1 MPKIVNIVVT
11 DLRVPTSDTLL
22 GSDPFHKKPN
32 YSCVYTTINLS
43 NGIQGHSI
51 CFTSGAGNDW
61 IAYGVKDI
69 AKLLEDYD
77 FIQFMNNPGLVYKFI
92 NDHHQLRWLA
102 DGVNRMALGSI
113 INALWDA
120 WAKFEKKPMWKL
132 LVDLPPQIIIDAIDW
147 RYLEDALTKE
157 EALAILNEKIELHLD
172 IEQAMLKRGPKAY
185 STAGWLGLTDKEIS
199 NTISEMQSQGFDC
212 FKMKVGQNLDHDKDR
227 LAFIRSIIGDEG
239 KLMVDC
245 NQLWGVNEAIE
256 YMNQLSEFNPIWI
269 EEPTARDDV
278 RGHVKITQALEELN
292 IKVASGEQVPSP
304 VIFKQLLQSGGIGFC
319 QIDASRLGGVNDVL
333 AVILMAKKFAVPICP
348 HGGGIGLCNMIVHYA
363 IWDQVKVASH
373 SENQIVEYIDFLQ
386 DDVFLNP
393 IQVKDGH
400 YVSPSAFGWGL
411 EMQEKFFNDHIYPT
425 GSIWKNRVVSG
436 SITFLP

>member
-77 FIQFMNNPGLVYKFI
+77 FTEFMNNPGLIYKFI

-113 INALWDA
+113 MNALWDA
-120 WAKFEKKPMWKL
+120 WAKVEKKPMWKL
-132 LVDLPPQIIIDAIDW
+132 LVDLSPQIIIDAIDW

-157 EALAILNEKIELHLD
+157 EALAILNEKIELHPD
-172 IEQAMLKRGPKAY
+172 IEQAMLKQGPKAY
-185 STAGWLGLTDKEIS
+185 STPGWLGLTDEEIS
-199 NTISEMQSQGFDC
+199 NTISEMQGQGFDC
-212 FKMKVGQNLDHDKDR
+212 FKMKVGQNLNHDKDR
-227 LAFIRSIIGDEG
+227 LAFIRSIIGNEG

-245 NQLWGVNEAIE
+245 NQLWGVDEAIE

-278 RGHVKITQALEELN
+278 RGHVKITQALQGLN

-373 SENQIVEYIDFLQ
+373 SDNQVVEYIEFLQ
-386 DDVFLNP
+386 DNVFLNP
-393 IQVKDGH
+393 IQVKNGH

-411 EMQEKFFNDHIYPT
+411 EMEEDFFNDHKYPT
-425 GSIWKNRVVSG
+425 GSIWKDRVASG